1 MSKIEKILKYI
12 NSIPNY
18 TDKLVNRKLRISYQY
33 TFEEN
38 LCMYLTLS
46 HNSLDY
52 YGEVIIYDSN
62 RDCDIFNYTFTC
74 SKEEEVLNVLD
85 ELTHFGTTIGE
96 TTRRLYREI
105 DHASSLLVGKV
116 EIKYLI
122 VPIDILIGLVIYY
135 LCK

>member
-1 MSKIEKILKYI
+1 MSKIEKILKYVD
-12 NSIPNY
+12 SIPNY
-18 TDKLVNRKLRISYQY
+18 TAKLENRKLKISYQY
-33 TFEEN
+33 TLEGH

-46 HNSLDY
+46 HNSLDCCD
-52 YGEVIIYDSN
+52 EVNIYDSN

-105 DHASSLLVGKV
+105 DHASSLGYTWVKLR
-116 EIKYLI
+116 
-122 VPIDILIGLVIYY
+122 
-135 LCK
+135 

>member
-12 NSIPNY
+12 DSIPNY
-18 TDKLVNRKLRISYQY
+18 TAKLVNRKLRISYQY

-62 RDCDIFNYTFTC
+62 RGCSIFEDNFIC
-74 SKEEEVLNVLD
+74 SEEEDVIELLD
-85 ELTHFGTTIGE
+85 RLRHFGEIISE
-96 TTRRLYREI
+96 NTRKLYREI
-105 DHASSLLVGKV
+105 DMVSKHG
-116 EIKYLI
+116 
-122 VPIDILIGLVIYY
+122 YY
-135 LCK
+135 YR

>member
-1 MSKIEKILKYI
+1 MSKIEKILKYVD
-12 NSIPNY
+12 SIPNY
-18 TDKLVNRKLRISYQY
+18 TAKLVNRKLRISYQY

-52 YGEVIIYDSN
+52 YGGVIIYDSN

-105 DHASSLLVGKV
+105 DRASSLGYTWVNLR
-116 EIKYLI
+116 
-122 VPIDILIGLVIYY
+122 
-135 LCK
+135 

>member
-1 MSKIEKILKYI
+1 MSKIEKILKYVD
-12 NSIPNY
+12 SIPNY
-18 TDKLVNRKLRISYQY
+18 TVKLVNRKLRISYQY

-52 YGEVIIYDSN
+52 YGGVIIYDSN

-74 SKEEEVLNVLD
+74 SKEEAVLNVLD

-105 DHASSLLVGKV
+105 DHASSLGYTWVKLR
-116 EIKYLI
+116 
-122 VPIDILIGLVIYY
+122 
-135 LCK
+135 

>member
-1 MSKIEKILKYI
+1 MSKIEKILKYVD
-12 NSIPNY
+12 SIPNY
-18 TDKLVNRKLRISYQY
+18 TAKLVNRKLRISYQY

-52 YGEVIIYDSN
+52 YGEVILYDSN

-85 ELTHFGTTIGE
+85 ELTHFGTAIVE

-105 DHASSLLVGKV
+105 GHASSLGYTRVNLN
-116 EIKYLI
+116 
-122 VPIDILIGLVIYY
+122 
-135 LCK
+135 